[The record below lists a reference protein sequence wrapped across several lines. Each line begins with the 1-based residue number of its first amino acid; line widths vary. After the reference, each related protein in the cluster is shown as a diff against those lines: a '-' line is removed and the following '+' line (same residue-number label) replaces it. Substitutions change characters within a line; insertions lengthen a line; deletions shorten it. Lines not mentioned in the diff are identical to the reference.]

1 MKKFALTFVLCA
13 LMSLLAVPSAAVDVP
28 SDWANAAVGEAYEL
42 NIIPGGMDAAY
53 QRPITRA
60 EFAQVAMYFCAV
72 QYNVDP
78 MTFVSDYRAAHA
90 GDGEIEM
97 DIDWNIFSDVRLGQ
111 NENIWPIYAAA
122 FGVVAGCGDGTFDPD
137 GEITRQEA
145 AVMLAST
152 YKLYSGHTFEEETE
166 LQFSDQGEMA
176 DRALDAV
183 KTIVSMNVMVGVDE
197 TRFAPHDPYTREQ
210 CYVTF
215 MALYKNAPVSKCH
228 RNVPG
233 LFTPE
238 EYVDYL
244 TQGRMSPFT
253 TEEIIECE
261 SAYIISGWSMSM
273 SSSEARLIVVFRDG
287 RGGHYERGF
296 TYPVS
301 PIRSAR
307 YELKDLV
314 LEENILSF
322 LLVPTEEGTVPAEQ
336 KCSLNLLSGN
346 LEINEF

>member
-1 MKKFALTFVLCA
+1 MKKVTSTIVLCA
-13 LMSLLAVPSAAVDVP
+13 LMALFVVPAAAADMPSAWAITAVE
-28 SDWANAAVGEAYEL
+28 EADAL
-42 NIIPGGMDAAY
+42 NIIPEGLDAEY
-53 QRPITRA
+53 QQPITRA
-60 EFAQVAMYFCAV
+60 EFAQVAMYFCAA

-90 GDGEIEM
+90 GNGEIEM
-97 DIDWNIFSDVRLGQ
+97 DIDWNIFSDVRLGER
-111 NENIWPIYAAA
+111 ENIWPIYAAA

-152 YKLYSGHTFEEETE
+152 YKLYAGDISEAENG
-166 LQFSDQGEMA
+166 LQFSDRGEIA
-176 DRALDAV
+176 DWALDAV

-197 TRFAPHDPYTREQ
+197 TCFAPHDPYTREQ
-210 CYVTF
+210 CYTTF

-228 RNVPG
+228 RNIPG

-238 EYVDYL
+238 GYVDYL

-261 SAYIISGWSMSM
+261 SAYIVSGWSMSM

-287 RGGHYERGF
+287 WGGHCERGF
-296 TYPVS
+296 SYPVS
-301 PIRSAR
+301 PTRSVR
-307 YELKDLV
+307 YELKNFV
-314 LEENILSF
+314 LTENSLSFVMTPTEDGIIPEEQMCSLDILSGK
-322 LLVPTEEGTVPAEQ
+322 V
-336 KCSLNLLSGN
+336 
-346 LEINEF
+346 EINEI